1 MAKRSQSLDRL
12 WTHQETAEFL
22 RISLATPHQ
31 MNYKK
36 TGPRSV
42 RVERYRRY
50 EYSDVLEWL
59 ETRASTADVRRTVG
73 RAP

>member
-12 WTHQETAEFL
+12 WTHHETAEFL

-31 MNYKK
+31 MDYKK
-36 TGPRSV
+36 TGPRSF

-50 EYSDVLEWL
+50 KPSDVLEWL
-59 ETRASTADVRRTVG
+59 ESRASTADACPVVG